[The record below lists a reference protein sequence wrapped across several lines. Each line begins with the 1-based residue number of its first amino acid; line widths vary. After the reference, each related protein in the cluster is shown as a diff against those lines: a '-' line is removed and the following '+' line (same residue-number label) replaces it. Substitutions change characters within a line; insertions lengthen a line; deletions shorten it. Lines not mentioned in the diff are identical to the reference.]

1 MRVSMEAPQGG
12 LFIMGG
18 RWPLCRVLAMFDI
31 SRSDPQE
38 ELSGFQG
45 SNAKTLAVLVCAL
58 GGLVSRRNSYLPL

>member
-31 SRSDPQE
+31 PAAIHKKNRV
-38 ELSGFQG
+38 
-45 SNAKTLAVLVCAL
+45 AKTLAVLVCAL
-58 GGLVSRRNSYLPL
+58 GGLVFRRNSYLPL